1 MLFNGQDRDKIAAL
15 TAIGQGDDEIDR
27 RVKLIAVA
35 TRSNDQTIQSI
46 ARLSI
51 QRMGD
56 RVKPAVRELLASDNP
71 AEVRKA
77 AGVIRCMGRNGDEF
91 SDAMLKLLNE
101 GDTYDRHAALYAMQE
116 MNPKKLVGSI
126 DSVIRELD
134 DENFNTQCA
143 ACFVLRNMGP
153 DAEPAVERL
162 VQLLKEGNVST
173 RSRAAQALG
182 AIGPVEGYD
191 IIGLIAERLGAF
203 SFEEKVRV
211 LDALGRIGPDAAEH
225 LDKVKSLMDDRKK
238 NCMAEAT
245 LAYYRISGDVEL
257 SRKRLVDLLARRD
270 TRVAALESLG
280 AMGENATEAV
290 PNIIK
295 YLGDEDF
302 AISETA
308 ILSLKQIGPTAESAL
323 PRLKKL
329 LTNDDFLIC
338 VAAQEAIDSIT
349 NGSEK

>member
-1 MLFNGQDRDKIAAL
+1 
-15 TAIGQGDDEIDR
+15 
-27 RVKLIAVA
+27 
-35 TRSNDQTIQSI
+35 
-46 ARLSI
+46 
-51 QRMGD
+51 
-56 RVKPAVRELLASDNP
+56 
-71 AEVRKA
+71 
-77 AGVIRCMGRNGDEF
+77 
-91 SDAMLKLLNE
+91 
-101 GDTYDRHAALYAMQE
+101 
-116 MNPKKLVGSI
+116 
-126 DSVIRELD
+126 
-134 DENFNTQCA
+134 
-143 ACFVLRNMGP
+143 
-153 DAEPAVERL
+153 
-162 VQLLKEGNVST
+162 
-173 RSRAAQALG
+173 
-182 AIGPVEGYD
+182 
-191 IIGLIAERLGAF
+191 
-203 SFEEKVRV
+203 
-211 LDALGRIGPDAAEH
+211 
-225 LDKVKSLMDDRKK
+225 
-238 NCMAEAT
+238 MAEAT